1 MLPTVA
7 PVWGRLAEL
16 AVVAAKFV
24 LAGRADAAG
33 NLQGVAVERSAA
45 DRGRA
50 LCVHPA
56 ARMRGLEGGQA
67 AFLDVALAAVPVT
80 ATEASGRDAAQLL

>member
-24 LAGRADAAG
+24 LAGRADTAG
-33 NLQGVAVERSAA
+33 SLQGVAVDRSAIE
-45 DRGRA
+45 RGRT
-50 LCVHPA
+50 LCIHPA
-56 ARMRGLEGGQA
+56 ARMRGLEGGQ
-67 AFLDVALAAVPVT
+67 
-80 ATEASGRDAAQLL
+80 S